1 MVWRPLYIMCKIYK
15 SKPIFT
21 LLKSLYIIQSLV
33 YRAHFATT
41 TIASEPMLNE
51 VGALKVHSHLVLG
64 DSRVEFPLTPW
75 LKAI

>member
-1 MVWRPLYIMCKIYK
+1 MCKIYR

-33 YRAHFATT
+33 YRAHFAATTTTTT

>member
-1 MVWRPLYIMCKIYK
+1 MCKIYR

-41 TIASEPMLNE
+41 TTITIASEPMLNE